1 MAPDLT
7 TDLVFIDALGAG
19 GEYRTRNREVIATT
33 AGVPVAELSLVPPLY
48 VSRTIG
54 AQRKATPLPVTA
66 REAALKKAAAAF
78 ATAVI
83 GGLDFDAYVELAGRI
98 SGLPIAVTR
107 AGARGVADAVATAF
121 DAVRPAQPV
130 GAVLDWRDERTRSG
144 GAVRDDRT
152 RRSGAVRDDRTRR
165 SGAVWARRGEVFA
178 VHAAGNGPGVHG
190 LWPQALALGYR
201 VAVRPSRREP
211 LTAHRLVNA
220 LRQSGFRPEDVV
232 YLPTDHGGADE
243 IIRLADIAMVY
254 GGQDVVDKYADD
266 PAVVV
271 NGPGRA
277 KILITA
283 DRDWREYIDLVV
295 DSIANLGGMACVNTT
310 AVLYE
315 GDPAPLARAIAD
327 RLATIEPLPSEDDS
341 AILPTQPVDKA
352 RAVANYLAGKAA
364 GATALLGADQ
374 VVAELG
380 GGYAA
385 LRPAVHLLAEPGSGQ
400 LADTLNVELP
410 FPCVWVSPWTRDA
423 GPDPLRHSLVVTAI
437 TGDDALIDDLI
448 AEPTVTNV
456 YRGHHPTYFH
466 APEIPHDGFLAD
478 VLMRNKGFVRD

>member
-1 MAPDLT
+1 MARERASVT
-7 TDLVFIDALGAG
+7 ADLVYIDALGPQ
-19 GEYRTRNREVIATT
+19 GEFRTRNREVIMST

-54 AQRKATPLPVTA
+54 AQRKAKPLSATD
-66 REAALKKAAAAF
+66 RELALVNAAEVF

-83 GGLDFDAYVELAGRI
+83 GGLDFDTYVELASRI

-121 DAVRPAQPV
+121 DAVRPARPV
-130 GAVLDWRDERTRSG
+130 GAALDWREERTRSG
-144 GAVRDDRT
+144 
-152 RRSGAVRDDRTRR
+152 S
-165 SGAVWARRGEVFA
+165 AVWARRGEVFA

-220 LRQSGFRPEDVV
+220 LRRSGFRPEDAVF
-232 YLPTDHGGADE
+232 LPTDHGGADE
-243 IIRLADIAMVY
+243 IIRSADLAMVY
-254 GGQDVVDKYADD
+254 GGQDVVDKYAND
-266 PAVVV
+266 PAVTV
-271 NGPGRA
+271 NGPGRT

-283 DRDWREYIDLVV
+283 DRDWRDYIDLIV

-315 GDPAPLARAIAD
+315 GDPVPLAHAITE
-327 RLATIEPLPSEDDS
+327 RLATIEPLPSEDER

-352 RAVANYLAGKAA
+352 QALAHYLATNAA
-364 GATALLGADQ
+364 GTTPLLAADQ
-374 VVAELG
+374 VVAALG

-385 LRPAVHLLAEPGSGQ
+385 LRPAVHVLAEPGSGK
-400 LADTLNVELP
+400 LTDKLNIELP
-410 FPCVWVSPWTRDA
+410 FPCVWVSPWSRDDGVA
-423 GPDPLRHSLVVTAI
+423 PLRNSLVVTAI
-437 TGDDALIDDLI
+437 TGDEELIDDLL

-456 YRGHHPTYFH
+456 YAGNHPTYYS

-478 VLMRNKGFVRD
+478 VLMRNKGFIGGRAAVGQYRS

>member
-1 MAPDLT
+1 MAHQQDRKPRRAT
-7 TDLVFIDALGAG
+7 TDLVSIDALGPG
-19 GEYRTRNREVIATT
+19 GEYRTRNREVITTT

-48 VSRTIG
+48 VSRTIA
-54 AQRKATPLPVTA
+54 AQRKVKPLPVSA
-66 REAALKKAAAAF
+66 REAALDKAADAF

-83 GGLDFDAYVELAGRI
+83 GGLDFDSYIELVSRI

-107 AGARGVADAVATAF
+107 AGARGVADDVATAF
-121 DAVRPAQPV
+121 DAVRPARPV
-130 GAVLDWRDERTRSG
+130 GAALDWRDE
-144 GAVRDDRT
+144 DT
-152 RRSGAVRDDRTRR
+152 RRG
-165 SGAVWARRGEVFA
+165 GAVWARRGEVFA

-211 LTAHRLVNA
+211 LTAYRLVNA
-220 LRQSGFRPEDVV
+220 LRQSGFRAEDAA
-232 YLPTDHGGADE
+232 YLPTDHSGADE
-243 IIRLADIAMVY
+243 IIRCADVAMVY

-283 DRDWREYIDLVV
+283 DRDWREYVDLIV

-310 AVLYE
+310 AVLCE

-327 RLATIEPLPSEDDS
+327 RLSTIEPLPGEDER

-352 RAVANYLAGKAA
+352 QALAGYLAGKAA
-364 GATALLGADQ
+364 GSTPLLGADQ

-385 LRPAVHLLAEPGSGQ
+385 LRPSVHLVAEPGSGQ
-400 LADTLNVELP
+400 LTDRINVELP
-410 FPCVWVSPWTRDA
+410 FPCVWVAPWTRDA
-423 GPDPLRHSLVVTAI
+423 RDAGIGPLRHSLVVTAI
-437 TGDDALIDDLI
+437 TGDDGLIDDLL

-478 VLMRNKGFVRD
+478 VLMRNKGFIGDSKA